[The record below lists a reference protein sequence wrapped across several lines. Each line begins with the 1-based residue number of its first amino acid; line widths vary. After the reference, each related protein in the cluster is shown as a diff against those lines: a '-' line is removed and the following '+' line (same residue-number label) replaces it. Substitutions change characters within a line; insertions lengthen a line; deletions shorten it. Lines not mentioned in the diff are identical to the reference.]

1 MAERPR
7 SWARATAHSLLGRSY
22 TISRRYA
29 LVRMARRP
37 ERPTVVFSMGKTGST
52 AIARAVQEATGRQ
65 VFQVFRLEPTR
76 LRAAEQRYRARR
88 RTAPTRGADSS
99 RAVAFPGAHHL
110 WEAEHL
116 VHHPPS
122 PESPWTVITTVREPV
137 AQAVSAYFHAARQ
150 SGALAD
156 APSVEVL
163 TDRFASE
170 HWVREPPRWLER
182 ELCPAVGIDALAEPF
197 DPSVGHGVVETP
209 AVRLLVLRQESLACA
224 PTVLASFLGLA
235 DPVVV
240 PRRNEGATGQFAQIY
255 RGFLAAARLPER
267 LLDEAYNSGYARHF
281 YTKDEIAQFR
291 RRWSSDERF
300 GAV

>member
-22 TISRRYA
+22 TLSRRYA
-29 LVRMARRP
+29 LVRMARRREP
-37 ERPTVVFSMGKTGST
+37 PTVVFSMGKTGST
-52 AIARAVQEATGRQ
+52 AIARGVQDATGRQ
-65 VFQVFRLEPTR
+65 VFQVFRLEPRR
-76 LRAAEQRYRARR
+76 LREAEQRYRARR
-88 RTAPTRGADSS
+88 RAAPTPGVDSS

-110 WEAEHL
+110 WEADHL

-137 AQAVSAYFHAARQ
+137 AQAVSAFFHAARL

-156 APSVEVL
+156 APSVEAM

-182 ELCPAVGIDALAEPF
+182 EFCPAVGIDALTEPF
-197 DPSVGHGVVETP
+197 DPSVGYGVIETP
-209 AVRLLVLRQESLACA
+209 AVRLLVLRQESFARA
-224 PTVLASFLGLA
+224 PTVLASFLGLV

-240 PRRNEGATGQFAQIY
+240 PRRNDGATGQFAQIY
-255 RGFLAAARLPER
+255 RGFLSAARLPER
-267 LLDEAYNSGYARHF
+267 LLDEAYDSEYARHF
-281 YTKDEIAQFR
+281 YATDEIAQFR
-291 RRWSSDERF
+291 RRWSTDERF